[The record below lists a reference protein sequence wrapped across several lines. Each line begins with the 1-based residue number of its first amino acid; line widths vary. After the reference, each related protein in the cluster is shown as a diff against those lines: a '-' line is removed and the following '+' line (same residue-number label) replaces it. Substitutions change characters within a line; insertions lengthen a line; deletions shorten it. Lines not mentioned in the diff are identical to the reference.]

1 MRRTPGQER
10 SRATVEF
17 VLTAAAQVFAREGLA
32 ATTNRIASRAGVA
45 VGSLYQY
52 FPDKQALLDELVARH
67 VREARS
73 TLDAVCAELRAD
85 PPEPR
90 TALLRIADTA
100 VALHADHPRLH
111 ALFAAFATRTPH
123 GVAAVEALREDCV
136 REVAF
141 HLSRRPGTADP
152 DGLARTL
159 VHAVDGLLHHAP
171 AAAGVQ
177 RERVRELARLV
188 GP

>member
-1 MRRTPGQER
+1 ML
-10 SRATVEF
+10 V
-17 VLTAAAQVFAREGLA
+17 TAA
-32 ATTNRIASRAGVA
+32 RAGVA

-73 TLDAVCAELRAD
+73 TLDAVCAE
-85 PPEPR
+85 
-90 TALLRIADTA
+90 
-100 VALHADHPRLH
+100 
-111 ALFAAFATRTPH
+111 
-123 GVAAVEALREDCV
+123 LREDCV